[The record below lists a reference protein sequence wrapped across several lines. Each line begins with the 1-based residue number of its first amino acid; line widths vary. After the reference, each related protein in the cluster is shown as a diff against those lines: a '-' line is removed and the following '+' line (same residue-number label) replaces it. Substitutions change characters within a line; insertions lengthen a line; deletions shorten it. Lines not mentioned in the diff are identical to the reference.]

1 MFTTGYEKGTT
12 NPEGETSKYLE
23 NKEDSEMRIKLVEL
37 NASAERLKTNLRMAI
52 STVIKIETFSFG
64 SFVQH
69 VFSFLIFGIALMIDY
84 KGKEL
89 INYSLPRNRFIVIL
103 HTILVHI
110 ITFVIILYFLQI
122 KSWNLGVGVTILL
135 ESVLL

>member
-1 MFTTGYEKGTT
+1 MFTTDYEKGTT
-12 NPEGETSKYLE
+12 NPEAEISKYLKNE
-23 NKEDSEMRIKLVEL
+23 EDSEMRIKLVEGK
-37 NASAERLKTNLRMAI
+37 ASAEHLKTNLRMAI

-84 KGKEL
+84 KGNEL
-89 INYSLPRNRFIVIL
+89 IHYSLPRYRFIVIL

-110 ITFVIILYFLQI
+110 ITFLIILYFSNTYNFDN
-122 KSWNLGVGVTILL
+122 KR
-135 ESVLL
+135 